1 MTVPGLRCRCPGRQ
15 RSAVRH
21 VSDSTHTLSKSAR
34 LGPVEF
40 GKVRDLGRLSCVMCA
55 ERFWT

>member
-1 MTVPGLRCRCPGRQ
+1 MPGQGRGGCEIPT
-15 RSAVRH
+15 REGFPN
-21 VSDSTHTLSKSAR
+21 TLSKSAR